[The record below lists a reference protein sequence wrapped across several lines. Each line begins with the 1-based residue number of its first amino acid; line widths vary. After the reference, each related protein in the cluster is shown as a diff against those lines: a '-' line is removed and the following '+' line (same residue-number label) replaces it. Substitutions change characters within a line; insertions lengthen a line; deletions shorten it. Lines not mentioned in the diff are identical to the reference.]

1 MMENIDIH
9 TVVNAMLV
17 HVPFDGWTDKAM
29 EAAVQDLNLSAD
41 DLAKL
46 FPRGAISAVEA
57 FVSMSDQDMIKAFAA
72 LEHRPDGVTA
82 IIKTLIMIRLD
93 AAAPHREAVSRALQM
108 LARPQHA
115 PVAVQTLYRSID
127 CMWRIAGD
135 RSVDFNFYSKRI
147 LLAGVYSA
155 TLAYWVAN
163 PGADH
168 DKLDQFIS
176 RRLREVSFLPKVTA
190 PARHMAKTGMKM
202 AGRMMG
208 RLSPPWVR
216 S

>member
-29 EAAVQDLNLSAD
+29 EAAGQDLNLSAD

-82 IIKTLIMIRLD
+82 TIKSANHDQTGCRRSAPRSGITGITD
-93 AAAPHREAVSRALQM
+93 AGTPTTCTGCCADAIP
-108 LARPQHA
+108 
-115 PVAVQTLYRSID
+115 
-127 CMWRIAGD
+127 
-135 RSVDFNFYSKRI
+135 FY
-147 LLAGVYSA
+147 
-155 TLAYWVAN
+155 
-163 PGADH
+163 
-168 DKLDQFIS
+168 
-176 RRLREVSFLPKVTA
+176 
-190 PARHMAKTGMKM
+190 
-202 AGRMMG
+202 
-208 RLSPPWVR
+208 
-216 S
+216 